1 MKRSYLT
8 VLICAATLLT
18 VSVGIRQ
25 GLGLFLKPISLDLGV
40 GREVFAFAMALQN
53 LLWGAA
59 APFAG
64 GIADKY
70 GTGRTLAVSA
80 LFYAAGLYAMAIST
94 GSGELFLGS
103 ILLGLGLSG
112 LGFSVALGAVGR
124 AAPPEKRSM
133 ALGICAAGGSFGQ
146 FIMVPYGEYFLS
158 SLGWSS
164 ALMVLAAT
172 SLIMVPLSAGVAGQQ
187 ASAADQ
193 DKQSLMAALKEA
205 AGHRGFQLLTAGFFV
220 CGFQVVFVAVHLP
233 SYLADLGIESWVAAW
248 CLALVG
254 LFNIIGSYSAGVL
267 GSKFRKKYVL
277 AWIYL
282 GRSLVFL
289 VFILMPLTSTSAL
302 VFASALGLLWLST
315 IPLTSGLIA
324 QVFGPTYMSMLY
336 GVVFFSHQ
344 VGSFLGA
351 WLGGYFFDVFGSYDA
366 MWVICIGLGF
376 FAAAMHY
383 PITDQPMTRLS
394 AKGAA
399 A

>member
-1 MKRSYLT
+1 
-8 VLICAATLLT
+8 
-18 VSVGIRQ
+18 
-25 GLGLFLKPISLDLGV
+25 
-40 GREVFAFAMALQN
+40 
-53 LLWGAA
+53 
-59 APFAG
+59 
-64 GIADKY
+64 
-70 GTGRTLAVSA
+70 
-80 LFYAAGLYAMAIST
+80 
-94 GSGELFLGS
+94 
-103 ILLGLGLSG
+103 
-112 LGFSVALGAVGR
+112 
-124 AAPPEKRSM
+124 
-133 ALGICAAGGSFGQ
+133 
-146 FIMVPYGEYFLS
+146 MVPYGEYFLS
-158 SLGWSS
+158 SLGWSP

-172 SLIMVPLSAGVAGQQ
+172 SLIMVPLSAGLAGQQ

-193 DKQSLMAALKEA
+193 GKQSLMAALKEA

-220 CGFQVVFVAVHLP
+220 CGFQVVFVGVHLP
-233 SYLADLGIESWVAAW
+233 AYLADRGIESWVAAW

-267 GSKFRKKYVL
+267 GGKFRKKYVL
-277 AWIYL
+277 ALIYL

-289 VFILMPLTSTSAL
+289 VFILMPLTGTSAL

-383 PITDQPMTRLS
+383 PIADQPLGRLA
-394 AKGAA
+394 AKPAA

>member
-1 MKRSYLT
+1 MKRSLWI
-8 VLICAATLLT
+8 VLISAATLLT
-18 VSVGIRQ
+18 ISVGIRQ
-25 GLGLFLKPISLDLGV
+25 GLGLFLKPISLELGV

-53 LLWGAA
+53 LLWGLG

-80 LFYAAGLYAMAIST
+80 LFYASGLYAIAIST
-94 GSGELFLGS
+94 GGGGLVLGS
-103 ILLGLGLSG
+103 SLLGLGLSG
-112 LGFSVALGAVGR
+112 LGFSVALGAVSR

-146 FIMVPYGEYFLS
+146 FAMVPYGEYFLS

-172 SLIMVPLSAGVAGQQ
+172 SLLMVPLSAGVAGQQ
-187 ASAADQ
+187 ASADAQ
-193 DKQSLMAALKEA
+193 SKQSLMAALKEA

-233 SYLADLGIESWVAAW
+233 AYLADRGIESWVGAW

-254 LFNIIGSYSAGVL
+254 LFNIIGSYAAGVL
-267 GSKFRKKYVL
+267 GGRFRKKYLL
-277 AWIYL
+277 ALIYL

-289 VFILMPLTSTSAL
+289 VFVLMPLTNASAL
-302 VFASALGLLWLST
+302 IFASALGLLWLST

-324 QVFGPTYMSMLY
+324 QVFGATYMSMLY
-336 GVVFFSHQ
+336 GVVFVSHQ
-344 VGSFLGA
+344 IGSFFGA
-351 WLGGYFFDVFGSYDA
+351 WLGGYVFDAFGSYDA
-366 MWVICIGLGF
+366 MWGLSIALGF
-376 FAAAMHY
+376 IAAALHY
-383 PITDQPMTRLS
+383 PIADRPMARL
-394 AKGAA
+394 AIQGAA

>member
-8 VLICAATLLT
+8 VLICAAVLLT

-25 GLGLFLKPISLDLGV
+25 GLGLFLKPISQDLGV

-94 GSGELFLGS
+94 GGGELFLGS

-146 FIMVPYGEYFLS
+146 FAMVPYGEYFLS

-193 DKQSLMAALKEA
+193 NKQSLMAALKEA

-233 SYLADLGIESWVAAW
+233 SYLADRGIESWVAAW

-289 VFILMPLTSTSAL
+289 IFILMPLTSWSAL
-302 VFASALGLLWLST
+302 IFASALGLLWLST

-383 PITDQPMTRLS
+383 PIADQPMTRLS
-394 AKGAA
+394 AKPATA
-399 A
+399 